1 MKILCSKDKLSTAI
15 SYTQRAVS
23 VRSTLALLDGI
34 LFEAGEDRIKLTGY
48 DMETG
53 VEAILPGDVFD
64 EGSIVLNAR
73 MLGDIVR
80 KLPEDVV
87 TIEID
92 AHQIAVITSGNSQF
106 KIKGMDAQG
115 FPKLPEIEE
124 SEKVKMPQTLLK
136 QMINQTLFAVSTDE
150 ARPAFNG
157 ILFNSMGNKI
167 EMVAVDG
174 FRLALRRCECEEPQP
189 EAKFLIPGK
198 ALKEIPPILSDS
210 GEVNIYA
217 TQNHIQFDMGDVKLI
232 SRLIQQEFMNYNSIL
247 PNTSSTQVILN
258 TRDFYQAVERASL
271 VVPSEDKRFPMN
283 ITFRG
288 EDEAESVM
296 IIQANTEVG
305 NLHDEIPV
313 QISGERLD
321 VDFNPRYFIDA
332 LKVITDE
339 TVCLKFN
346 GSLGPCI
353 IEPVDGKTFC
363 YLVLPLRK

>member
-34 LFEAGEDRIKLTGY
+34 LFEAFGDKIKLTGY
-48 DMETG
+48 DLETG
-53 VEAILPGDVFD
+53 VEAVLPGDIFE

-73 MLGDIVR
+73 MLGEIVK

-87 TIEID
+87 TLEID
-92 AHQIAVITSGNSQF
+92 AHQVAIITSGNSQF

-115 FPKLPEIEE
+115 YPKLPEMEE
-124 SEKVKMPQTLLK
+124 VSKVCISQKLLK

-150 ARPAFNG
+150 SRPAFNG
-157 ILFNSMGNKI
+157 ILFNSLGDRL
-167 EMVAVDG
+167 EVVAVDG
-174 FRLALRRCECEEPQP
+174 FRLALRRHESDTELPR
-189 EAKFLIPGK
+189 AKFLIPGK
-198 ALKEIPPILSDS
+198 ALREIPPILSDNGDVS
-210 GEVNIYA
+210 IYS

-247 PNTSSTQVILN
+247 PDHSTTQVIVN
-258 TRDFYQAVERASL
+258 TKAFYQAVERAAL

-283 ITFRG
+283 ITFKG
-288 EDEAESVM
+288 GSNQEAIM

-305 NLHDEIPV
+305 NLYDELPV
-313 QISGERLD
+313 SVSGDLID

-332 LKVITDE
+332 LKVISDE
-339 TVCLKFN
+339 MVCLRFN
-346 GSLGPCI
+346 GTLGPCI
-353 IEPVDGKTFC
+353 IEPTEGKAFC

>member
-34 LFEAGEDRIKLTGY
+34 LFEVSDDKIKLTGY
-48 DMETG
+48 DLETG
-53 VEAILPGDVFD
+53 VEAILPGDIFE

-92 AHQIAVITSGNSQF
+92 AHQIAVITSGSSQF
-106 KIKGMDAQG
+106 KIKGMSAEG
-115 FPKLPEIEE
+115 YPKLPEIEE
-124 SEKVKMPQTLLK
+124 VTKVTLPQKLLK
-136 QMINQTLFAVSTDE
+136 QMIAQTIFAVSTDE
-150 ARPAFNG
+150 SRPAFNG
-157 ILFNSMGNKI
+157 ILFNAAADHI

-174 FRLALRRCECEEPQP
+174 FRLALRRAESD
-189 EAKFLIPGK
+189 AGSDTHFLIPGK
-198 ALKEIPPILSDS
+198 ALREISPILSDS
-210 GEVNIYA
+210 GDVSLYS
-217 TQNHIQFDMGDVKLI
+217 TQNHIQFDMGDVKLV
-232 SRLIQQEFMNYNSIL
+232 SRLIQQDFMNYHSIL
-247 PNTSSTQVILN
+247 PKTSNTQVVVN
-258 TRDFYQAVERASL
+258 TKAFYQAVERAAL

-283 ITFRG
+283 ITFREENG
-288 EDEAESVM
+288 NESTMV
-296 IIQANTEVG
+296 IQANTEVG

-313 QISGERLD
+313 SVTGELLD

-332 LKVITDE
+332 LKVIDDE
-339 TVCLKFN
+339 MVCLSFN

-353 IEPVDGKTFC
+353 IEPTDGNSFC